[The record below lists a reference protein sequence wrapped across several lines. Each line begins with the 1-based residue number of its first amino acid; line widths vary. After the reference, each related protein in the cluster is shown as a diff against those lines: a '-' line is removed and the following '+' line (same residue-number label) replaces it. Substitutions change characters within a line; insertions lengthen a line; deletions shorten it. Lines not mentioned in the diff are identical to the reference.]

1 MTTKITL
8 SVPDDFYEKMDAYK
22 ERLNYSDVFRRA
34 ILVEIEK
41 LTEKG
46 VIIKELEDYLN
57 QGEENPNDK
66 EKTRK
71 EEISRFT
78 KKWGTP
84 HYIDPTDISEP
95 PYVKLWKSQ
104 IVVSN
109 RQYSLW
115 IKNERNSAEKINLL
129 SEEVTDKFIQDIPIF
144 YGLGVLEI
152 AEYFKSKGF
161 ILGQK
166 QLALNEV
173 NEYITDGRLNDAKS
187 MVQEKGCVFYGL
199 FAADKDDVVFI
210 ADCEIK
216 SKDKS

>member
-22 ERLNYSDVFRRA
+22 KRLNYSDVFRRA

-41 LTEKG
+41 LEEKG
-46 VIIKELEDYLN
+46 HIIKELEDYLN
-57 QGEENPNDK
+57 QGQENPNDK

-78 KKWGTP
+78 EKWGTP
-84 HYIDPTDISEP
+84 LYINTTNISEP
-95 PYVKLWKSQ
+95 PYVKLWKKQ
-104 IVVSN
+104 LVESN
-109 RQYSLW
+109 RHYLLW
-115 IKNERNSAEKINLL
+115 IKNERNSAEKLALL
-129 SEEVTDKFIQDIPIF
+129 SEEVNDKFIQDIPIF

-152 AEYFKSKGF
+152 AEYFKTKGF

-166 QLALNEV
+166 QLVLNEV
-173 NEYITDGRLNDAKS
+173 NEYITDGRLNDAKI
-187 MVQEKGCVFYGL
+187 MLQEKGYIYYGL
-199 FAADKDDVVFI
+199 FAADKDDVVLI

-216 SKDKS
+216 PKR